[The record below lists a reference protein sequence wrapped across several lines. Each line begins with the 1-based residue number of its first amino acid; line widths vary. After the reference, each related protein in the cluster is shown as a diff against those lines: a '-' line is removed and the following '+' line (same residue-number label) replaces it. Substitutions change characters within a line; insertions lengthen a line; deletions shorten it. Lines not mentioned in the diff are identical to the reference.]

1 MKFNLILFRQ
11 LQIKLDQPVSDPV
24 LPRDQAGPN
33 KGEMAT
39 NISAHLQHL
48 RGEVTRLRHQLDV
61 SKKESKFIYIFDESY
76 IYNNESKIIKIYFI
90 QKVVE
95 NNFSS

>member
-1 MKFNLILFRQ
+1 MIRQ

-24 LPRDQAGPN
+24 LPRDQVGPN

-61 SKKESKFIYIFDESY
+61 SKKESKY
-76 IYNNESKIIKIYFI
+76 IKIDLILFLTS
-90 QKVVE
+90 KVW
-95 NNFSS
+95 N

>member
-1 MKFNLILFRQ
+1 
-11 LQIKLDQPVSDPV
+11 LDQPVSDPV
-24 LPRDQAGPN
+24 LPRDQVGPN

-61 SKKESKFIYIFDESY
+61 SKKESKY
-76 IYNNESKIIKIYFI
+76 IKIDLILFLTSKAGVSNMWTVAHFFVARGY
-90 QKVVE
+90 QY
-95 NNFSS
+95 

>member
-1 MKFNLILFRQ
+1 MYILNIFLLYRQ

-24 LPRDQAGPN
+24 LPRDQVGPN

-61 SKKESKFIYIFDESY
+61 SKKESMY
-76 IYNNESKIIKIYFI
+76 IYYSDIILF
-90 QKVVE
+90 
-95 NNFSS
+95 

>member
-1 MKFNLILFRQ
+1 MIRQ

-24 LPRDQAGPN
+24 LPRDQVGPN

-61 SKKESKFIYIFDESY
+61 SKKESKY
-76 IYNNESKIIKIYFI
+76 IKIDLNLFLTS
-90 QKVVE
+90 KVWI
-95 NNFSS
+95 

>member
-1 MKFNLILFRQ
+1 MKEKIIFIFCRQ

-24 LPRDQAGPN
+24 LPRDQVGPN

-61 SKKESKFIYIFDESY
+61 SKKESKYI
-76 IYNNESKIIKIYFI
+76 I
-90 QKVVE
+90 
-95 NNFSS
+95 

>member
-1 MKFNLILFRQ
+1 
-11 LQIKLDQPVSDPV
+11 LDQPVSDPV
-24 LPRDQAGPN
+24 LPRDQVGPN

-61 SKKESKFIYIFDESY
+61 SKKESKYLYLDVYLKKLFY
-76 IYNNESKIIKIYFI
+76 K
-90 QKVVE
+90 
-95 NNFSS
+95 

>member
-1 MKFNLILFRQ
+1 MIRQ

-24 LPRDQAGPN
+24 LPRDQVGPN

-61 SKKESKFIYIFDESY
+61 SKKESKYLKIDFILFLI
-76 IYNNESKIIKIYFI
+76 SKVWILKIL
-90 QKVVE
+90 
-95 NNFSS
+95 

>member
-1 MKFNLILFRQ
+1 MYRQ

-24 LPRDQAGPN
+24 LPRDQVGPN

-61 SKKESKFIYIFDESY
+61 SKKESKYIVFYKLFFILYT
-76 IYNNESKIIKIYFI
+76 
-90 QKVVE
+90 
-95 NNFSS
+95 

>member
-1 MKFNLILFRQ
+1 M
-11 LQIKLDQPVSDPV
+11 DQPVSDPV
-24 LPRDQAGPN
+24 LPRDQVGPN

-61 SKKESKFIYIFDESY
+61 SKKESKYLCLEFLNVPKKSKLEQIILCFFDFILT
-76 IYNNESKIIKIYFI
+76 
-90 QKVVE
+90 
-95 NNFSS
+95 

>member
-1 MKFNLILFRQ
+1 MIRQ

-24 LPRDQAGPN
+24 LLRDQVGPN

-61 SKKESKFIYIFDESY
+61 SKKESKFIKIDF
-76 IYNNESKIIKIYFI
+76 ILFFTSKVWILKIL
-90 QKVVE
+90 
-95 NNFSS
+95 